1 MLADIPQSKWGS
13 GTGRQVILK
22 GDFDKIEDA
31 VVEAFDLTYCPNL
44 EWVDATQVKIP
55 ATADCPARVMLC
67 GFPCPVHRGLFVD
80 GGLSDGKYRANS
92 SDVVMDFDTAAQF
105 WGNEKANQWYCVYG
119 IAGDSDAT
127 FTLKAMPVM
136 RYSSQAS
143 QVITLRNNANS
154 SNIGYGFTTNELQNA
169 KLLVLS
175 GTSKGRIRTITAN
188 NNDNGTGGT
197 ITYSGSALTMTQGD
211 WLIVLPNTNFR
222 YLGMILNDA
231 SSNIVRFWKEG
242 NRVNWNVPIDICSG
256 AIDGFTAQDL
266 ALKVPITARRLFGL
280 ATAASGYDVKVA
292 ISYDGTNMAQVFHVY
307 PPSVDFKGVRGSV
320 PFDCGIL
327 DGNKIYVDNE
337 NTANQ
342 VIKAVGWEE

>member
-31 VVEAFDLTYCPNL
+31 VVEVFDLTYCPNL
-44 EWVDATQVKIP
+44 VYVDATQVKIP
-55 ATADCPARVMLC
+55 ATVDCKARVMMC
-67 GFPCPVHRGLFVD
+67 GFPCPLHPGLFVD
-80 GGLSDGKYRANS
+80 GEMSDGKYRVNS
-92 SDVVMDFDTAAQF
+92 SDATINLNTLSNL
-105 WGNEKANQWYCVYG
+105 WGNEKANQWYCIYG
-119 IAGDSDAT
+119 IAGNSDTT

-136 RYSSQAS
+136 RYSSQAA

-154 SNIGYGFTTNELQNA
+154 ADIGYGFTTGELANA

-175 GTSKGRIRTITAN
+175 GMSKGLIRTITAN
-188 NNDNGTGGT
+188 NNDNGTGGR

-211 WLIVLPNTNFR
+211 WFIVLPYTNFR
-222 YLGMILNDA
+222 YLGMILNNN
-231 SSNIVRFWKEG
+231 SSNIEQFWKAG
-242 NRVNWNVPIDICSG
+242 NRVNWNQPLDICSG

-266 ALKVPITARRLFGL
+266 ALKVPITARKMFGL
-280 ATAASGYDVKVA
+280 ATALNGYDVKVA

-320 PFDCGIL
+320 PFDCAIL
-327 DGNKIYVDNE
+327 DGNEIYVDNE

-342 VIKAVGWEE
+342 VMKAVGWEE